1 MNNARP
7 TIAITIIEIVAS
19 IIKTELLLSVVIV
32 SSVNPNPANFSSR
45 ILKLSWVQTVALVP
59 FGQIP
64 VTLGSPLVL

>member
-45 ILKLSWVQTVALVP
+45 ILKLS
-59 FGQIP
+59 
-64 VTLGSPLVL
+64 